1 MVTTLGQAKVRSQEH
16 LMQGPSTWLFLCCN
30 SNILAGSRIGSR
42 AVWTWVGVYIGFQHH
57 RQQLKHTTLQK
68 KVPVIQ
74 VFEAMLFCFS
84 MLLFNGYWHCA
95 ACIPWRRFSFSLLSF
110 VNVSRC
116 PAVVGCGLSE
126 CQVDPIGWRL
136 SVPWVSADSVPCADY
151 KWEASSCGFWSC
163 PDLFQFWQFLLSVF
177 DVFRCTVV
185 NCMHMQD
192 C

>member
-1 MVTTLGQAKVRSQEH
+1 M
-16 LMQGPSTWLFLCCN
+16 
-30 SNILAGSRIGSR
+30 
-42 AVWTWVGVYIGFQHH
+42 GFQHH

-136 SVPWVSADSVPCADY
+136 SVPWVSADSVHSFCPALIADE
-151 KWEASSCGFWSC
+151 KLPAVVLGVAWISFSSGSFC
-163 PDLFQFWQFLLSVF
+163 FLYLMYFSALLLTVCTCRI
-177 DVFRCTVV
+177 VRC
-185 NCMHMQD
+185 
-192 C
+192 